1 MLNEALYLGFGQKGV
16 FVIRKK
22 SQGLSNIFKGIF
34 VLFYF
39 FPGQS
44 PAAKGL
50 KGQILVLADFFKD
63 LHILYHFRAV
73 LDGLFVS
80 SKLNKGQG
88 TVSVNRFYIL
98 YLIYY

>member
-22 SQGLSNIFKGIF
+22 SQGLSNIFKGVF

-63 LHILYHFRAV
+63 LHILDHFRAV